1 MRLFKN
7 RGNIYFSKMDKEKSA
22 EQRFLLIALVV
33 IVIVTIIFVIVVG
46 EKNDFSVKEF
56 FKTENISATAVTKED
71 SDDVI
76 LPEVSGKSNYVI
88 LVSDD
93 GVLLFSCVIQVDMD
107 NVSYK
112 ASSFKAD
119 TVCDGEEL
127 SSVFASSGEANAT
140 VALESLLNVDIDYYI
155 SLESGDFAS
164 IYEQFG
170 QINYPIISEI
180 KYKNTEDEVP
190 YSVKLNEGEQTL
202 KGTQLVG
209 LMRYYLDEKDNTSI
223 ANDIMLNVLSQQI
236 NENNYENREELFSL
250 VAETAQT
257 NITVRD
263 YSASLDALLV
273 LSSASTGANV
283 YNASAEYDGDNITAD
298 SLKEVRTYFVK
309 E

>member
-7 RGNIYFSKMDKEKSA
+7 RGDIYFSKTDKEKSA
-22 EQRFLLIALVV
+22 EQRFLLIALAV

-46 EKNDFSVKEF
+46 AKNDFSVKEF
-56 FKTENISATAVTKED
+56 FKPENISATAVTEED

-76 LPEVSGKSNYVI
+76 LPEVSGKSNYAI

-112 ASSFKAD
+112 VSSFKAD

-155 SLESGDFAS
+155 SLESSDFAS

-236 NENNYENREELFSL
+236 NETNYENREELFSL
-250 VAETAQT
+250 IAETAQT

-263 YSASLDALLV
+263 YSASLDSLLV
-273 LSSASTGANV
+273 LSSASTGVNV
-283 YNASAEYDGDNITAD
+283 YNASAEYDGDDITAD
-298 SLKEVRTYFVK
+298 SLKEVRAYFVK

>member
-56 FKTENISATAVTKED
+56 FKTENISATAVTEED